1 MLCHSTNLES
11 GHDCLDLPVWQVHEK
26 HILLPLLPAAL
37 LAPRQ
42 PTLFAWF
49 ATTAAFSLYPLLERD
64 GQALPYAVCQ
74 LGFLALT
81 LALEPAAPP
90 TSPADPE
97 GKATTAAATAA
108 MPPPP
113 LRLPWPVRA
122 AMGLSLTGM
131 MLLHVLKA
139 LVAPPTRYPD
149 IHTVAFGAYSCVHF
163 VAAYVA
169 ALSWQWHSI
178 GVEEAHTPFDGR
190 TLTPFLLGGVTH
202 IPHAKSE

>member
-1 MLCHSTNLES
+1 
-11 GHDCLDLPVWQVHEK
+11 
-26 HILLPLLPAAL
+26 
-37 LAPRQ
+37 
-42 PTLFAWF
+42 
-49 ATTAAFSLYPLLERD
+49 
-64 GQALPYAVCQ
+64 
-74 LGFLALT
+74 
-81 LALEPAAPP
+81 
-90 TSPADPE
+90 
-97 GKATTAAATAA
+97 
-108 MPPPP
+108 
-113 LRLPWPVRA
+113 
-122 AMGLSLTGM
+122 MGLSLTGM